1 MKNICDIFP
10 SFYTFIFILF
20 HYQSRT
26 NSLPR
31 REMSRGA
38 NGPSA
43 MTGSFVNS
51 RNRDYSAPRIG
62 GGNSRPLFGTM
73 GGSGPSWT
81 DSMPRRDFYSNVAP
95 TGSLPRR
102 DKAGLGRPEP
112 GPGGSKLNNNNG
124 IQPNNSMNG
133 GKGIPPPT
141 RRRESSL
148 SRDNTSSFA
157 PSSRD
162 KRNST
167 GNLYFSDSLD
177 GGGDRSDQSDL
188 LARLSNNIQHQH
200 SSLRED
206 LLGGSANGS
215 MTSIES
221 TATLG
226 SSTNDLHG
234 STSAV
239 SAELRTA
246 AGREY
251 SLTYLCA
258 IFHNS

>member
-1 MKNICDIFP
+1 
-10 SFYTFIFILF
+10 
-20 HYQSRT
+20 
-26 NSLPR
+26 
-31 REMSRGA
+31 MSRGA

-112 GPGGSKLNNNNG
+112 GPGGPKLNNSNG

-206 LLGGSANGS
+206 LLVGSANGS

-246 AGREY
+246 AGRKY

-258 IFHNS
+258 IFHFFLFANVLFDFVIHKCNCS

>member
-1 MKNICDIFP
+1 
-10 SFYTFIFILF
+10 
-20 HYQSRT
+20 
-26 NSLPR
+26 
-31 REMSRGA
+31 
-38 NGPSA
+38 
-43 MTGSFVNS
+43 
-51 RNRDYSAPRIG
+51 
-62 GGNSRPLFGTM
+62 
-73 GGSGPSWT
+73 
-81 DSMPRRDFYSNVAP
+81 
-95 TGSLPRR
+95 
-102 DKAGLGRPEP
+102 
-112 GPGGSKLNNNNG
+112 
-124 IQPNNSMNG
+124 MNG

-251 SLTYLCA
+251 SLSYLCA
-258 IFHNS
+258 IFHIITV

>member
-1 MKNICDIFP
+1 
-10 SFYTFIFILF
+10 
-20 HYQSRT
+20 
-26 NSLPR
+26 
-31 REMSRGA
+31 
-38 NGPSA
+38 

-51 RNRDYSAPRIG
+51 RNRDYSAPRVG
-62 GGNSRPLFGTM
+62 SGNSRPLFGTM
-73 GGSGPSWT
+73 GGNGPSWT

-112 GPGGSKLNNNNG
+112 GPAGSKSSNNNG

-148 SRDNTSSFA
+148 SRDNTSSFG

-177 GGGDRSDQSDL
+177 GGPDRSEQSDL

-226 SSTNDLHG
+226 SSTNDIHG

-246 AGREY
+246 AGDLGKELKNLITMMDQEEAAEAEAASGNTRKAPLKNVMV
-251 SLTYLCA
+251 SKVFTT
-258 IFHNS
+258 NSNKESPV

>member
-1 MKNICDIFP
+1 MDSLFFSQKYVTVNLTFHFP
-10 SFYTFIFILF
+10 L
-20 HYQSRT
+20 YQSRT

-31 REMSRGA
+31 RERGMGA
-38 NGPSA
+38 NGPSN
-43 MTGSFVNS
+43 MSGSFVNS

-62 GGNSRPLFGTM
+62 GSMSRPPFGTM

-112 GPGGSKLNNNNG
+112 GPVGSKGSNNNG
-124 IQPNNSMNG
+124 MPTNMNG

-167 GNLYFSDSLD
+167 GNLYFTDSLD
-177 GGGDRSDQSDL
+177 GGGEGSEQSDL

-226 SSTNDLHG
+226 SSTNDIHG

-246 AGREY
+246 AG
-251 SLTYLCA
+251 
-258 IFHNS
+258 